1 MHWSMPSMINKWDV
15 FSFGL
20 VLLQVVW
27 GRNYSTIPTERELLE
42 KPVEEKIDFSIK
54 GNISPECWQ
63 VFIDISV
70 RCLNLEPTMSE
81 VESNTNPT
89 HNTVILKKC
98 RYKEIVIDIVTIA
111 VVMLL

>member
-1 MHWSMPSMINKWDV
+1 MSKPKQIKIDLIMGTFGYLAREYVIKDSTITDKWDV

-27 GRNYSTIPTERELLE
+27 GRNYSNIPTERELLE
-42 KPVEEKIDFSIK
+42 KPVEEKIDLSIK

-70 RCLNLEPTMSE
+70 RCLKLEPDE
-81 VESNTNPT
+81 
-89 HNTVILKKC
+89 
-98 RYKEIVIDIVTIA
+98 
-111 VVMLL
+111 